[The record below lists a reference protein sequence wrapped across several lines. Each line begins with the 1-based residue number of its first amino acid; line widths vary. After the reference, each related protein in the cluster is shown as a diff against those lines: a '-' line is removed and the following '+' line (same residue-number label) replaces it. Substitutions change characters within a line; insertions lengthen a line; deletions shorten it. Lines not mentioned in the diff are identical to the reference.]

1 MPTPTCQI
9 RPITSDDLTA
19 LLAIKDDPATHR
31 DRLRQQSAGAAV
43 YLGAFTDGGAA
54 GFVLLSLEN
63 KADVMP
69 YTGSSLCADMIDLLV
84 AEPLRGRGVGSELVL
99 ACEEACR
106 EKGVPYL
113 GLDVNPADNPAAKRL
128 YERLGYTAVGELH
141 LDGVYGYTNED
152 GSQGEYEDWCVDM
165 IKKL

>member
-1 MPTPTCQI
+1 MPTPPCQI
-9 RPITSDDLTA
+9 RPMTPADLPA
-19 LLAIKDDPATHR
+19 LLAIKADPSLHR
-31 DRLRQQSAGAAV
+31 GRLRQQSGGAAV
-43 YLGAFTDGGAA
+43 YLGAFTDSRAA

-69 YTGSSLCADMIDLLV
+69 YTDNRHCADMIDLLV
-84 AEPLRGRGVGSELVL
+84 AEPFRGRGIGSALAR

-106 EKGVPYL
+106 DRGVPYL
-113 GLDVNPADNPAAKRL
+113 GLDVNPEDNPAAKRL

-141 LDGVYGYTNED
+141 LDGVYGYVNED
-152 GSQGEYEDWCVDM
+152 GTPGEYEDWCIDM